1 MASGQ
6 GLCFGA
12 SSSFFSFTT
21 LNLRVLIIGCFLHT
35 ISFIYTPRLFFLFC
49 NKISWFV
56 KRNKKNINIIVF
68 LVEFR
73 FASFYPRVFALFI
86 NPSLMSIL

>member
-35 ISFIYTPRLFFLFC
+35 ISFIYTPCLFFL
-49 NKISWFV
+49 
-56 KRNKKNINIIVF
+56 
-68 LVEFR
+68 EFR
-73 FASFYPRVFALFI
+73 FASFYLRVFALFI